1 VWLRLFYFNLN
12 NLKKSLPKIDL
23 NFVFIDYRLQDYYG
37 CCINLV
43 TDSLGNDGHHKQVGC
58 YFKCLLSLESL
69 NCVLA

>member
-1 VWLRLFYFNLN
+1 VWLRVFYFNLN

-23 NFVFIDYRLQDYYG
+23 NFVFIDYRMWVYYD

-43 TDSLGNDGHHKQVGC
+43 ADSLGNVGHHKQDGY
-58 YFKCLLSLESL
+58 YFKCLLLLESL